1 MYEKRQTLLQNH
13 GSRGRVGCNLLN
25 VRLSRCC
32 GRPRRLFVR
41 RPHRKHPRRRNLRMR
56 LQRLDGCRMKEP
68 LIRKTAKQDTLKA
81 ASRNALWFTGPEDK
95 RVKLAQALANGSR
108 QELRSAARKS
118 LSGITCTKARK
129 RLEIAL
135 QGL

>member
-1 MYEKRQTLLQNH
+1 
-13 GSRGRVGCNLLN
+13 
-25 VRLSRCC
+25 
-32 GRPRRLFVR
+32 
-41 RPHRKHPRRRNLRMR
+41 
-56 LQRLDGCRMKEP
+56 MKGP

-95 RVKLAQALANGSR
+95 RVKLAQVLANGSR
-108 QELRSAARKS
+108 QELRSAAQKS

-135 QGL
+135 